1 VPSNLTNQVDHL
13 TALLAQRL
21 DRLPK
26 IGGDANDDAFAHDLR
41 EAVSQVRDKRFESRA
56 YPSHWP

>member
-1 VPSNLTNQVDHL
+1 MPSNLTNQVDHL

-41 EAVSQVRDKRFESRA
+41 EAVSQVRDKRFES
-56 YPSHWP
+56 